1 MTFTSD
7 RSFYK
12 SMLSIS
18 LPIATQNLITFA
30 ISVSDTMML
39 GKLGEVS
46 LSSSAIGNN
55 VFFILAVII
64 FGVGSASSVMGAQ
77 YYGKKDIDSIHKVMS
92 IMYRICIILA
102 IIFTIISFTF
112 SRQLISIFTNDTLV
126 ITEGSKYLRI
136 ISLGYI
142 LYSITSCTI
151 TIFRSV
157 KTIRISL
164 VVYSFGLVC
173 NLFLNWMFIF
183 GKFGV
188 PRLGVPGAAIAT
200 LISRVVEIS
209 VILIFMFR
217 FDKKIKFKIKY
228 LKSIDKLIIKDFIKI
243 STPIILNEM
252 CWSIGSS
259 MICIIVARMG
269 TIVVAANSIN
279 NMVNQF
285 ATLFMYGLASASSV
299 IIGNT
304 IGEGNTNKVKEYAN
318 TIALLSV
325 FMGILA
331 AIIIYILRPIAIN
344 FYNVADVT
352 KDIAREIMVATAIV
366 SIFRSLS
373 ANILTGILRGGGDN
387 KFVFIVEMTC
397 LWCVAIPLGFIG
409 SFVWKLPIVVVFLI
423 IRSDEVLK
431 SIIGL
436 IRLSSGKWINDITR

>member
-188 PRLGVPGAAIAT
+188 PRLGVPGAAVAT

-217 FDKKIKFKIKY
+217 FDKKIKFKIRY
-228 LKSIDKLIIKDFIKI
+228 
-243 STPIILNEM
+243 
-252 CWSIGSS
+252 
-259 MICIIVARMG
+259 
-269 TIVVAANSIN
+269 
-279 NMVNQF
+279 
-285 ATLFMYGLASASSV
+285 
-299 IIGNT
+299 
-304 IGEGNTNKVKEYAN
+304 
-318 TIALLSV
+318 
-325 FMGILA
+325 
-331 AIIIYILRPIAIN
+331 
-344 FYNVADVT
+344 
-352 KDIAREIMVATAIV
+352 
-366 SIFRSLS
+366 
-373 ANILTGILRGGGDN
+373 
-387 KFVFIVEMTC
+387 
-397 LWCVAIPLGFIG
+397 
-409 SFVWKLPIVVVFLI
+409 
-423 IRSDEVLK
+423 
-431 SIIGL
+431 
-436 IRLSSGKWINDITR
+436 

>member
-1 MTFTSD
+1 
-7 RSFYK
+7 
-12 SMLSIS
+12 
-18 LPIATQNLITFA
+18 
-30 ISVSDTMML
+30 
-39 GKLGEVS
+39 
-46 LSSSAIGNN
+46 
-55 VFFILAVII
+55 
-64 FGVGSASSVMGAQ
+64 
-77 YYGKKDIDSIHKVMS
+77 
-92 IMYRICIILA
+92 
-102 IIFTIISFTF
+102 
-112 SRQLISIFTNDTLV
+112 
-126 ITEGSKYLRI
+126 
-136 ISLGYI
+136 
-142 LYSITSCTI
+142 
-151 TIFRSV
+151 
-157 KTIRISL
+157 
-164 VVYSFGLVC
+164 
-173 NLFLNWMFIF
+173 
-183 GKFGV
+183 
-188 PRLGVPGAAIAT
+188 
-200 LISRVVEIS
+200 
-209 VILIFMFR
+209 
-217 FDKKIKFKIKY
+217 
-228 LKSIDKLIIKDFIKI
+228 
-243 STPIILNEM
+243 
-252 CWSIGSS
+252 
-259 MICIIVARMG
+259 MG

-352 KDIAREIMVATAIV
+352 KDIARDIMIATAIV

-436 IRLSSGKWINDITR
+436 IRLASGKWINDITR

>member
-12 SMLSIS
+12 SILSIS

-39 GKLGEVS
+39 GRLGEVS
-46 LSSSAIGNN
+46 LSASAIGNN
-55 VFFILAVII
+55 VFFILAVVI

-112 SRQLISIFTNDTLV
+112 SKQLISIFTNDKLV
-126 ITEGSKYLRI
+126 IVEGAKYLRI

-142 LYSITSCTI
+142 LYAITSCTI
-151 TIFRSV
+151 TILRSV
-157 KTIRISL
+157 KTIKISL
-164 VVYSFGLVC
+164 IVYSFGLVF
-173 NLFLNWMFIF
+173 NIFLNWLLIF
-183 GKFGV
+183 GNLGAPK
-188 PRLGVPGAAIAT
+188 LGVSGAAIAT
-200 LISRVVEIS
+200 MASRVAEIL
-209 VILIFMFR
+209 VILVFMAK
-217 FDKKIKFKIKY
+217 FDNKIKFKLSY
-228 LKSIDKLIIKDFIKI
+228 LKSIDKLIRKDFIKI
-243 STPIILNEM
+243 CTPIILNEM
-252 CWSIGSS
+252 FWSIGAS

-269 TIVVAANSIN
+269 TTVVAANSIN
-279 NMVNQF
+279 NIVNQF

-304 IGEGNTNKVKEYAN
+304 IGEGNKEKVKEYAN

-325 FMGILA
+325 FMGVFA
-331 AIIIYILRPIAIN
+331 ALIIYLLRPIAIN
-344 FYNVADVT
+344 FYNVADIT

-366 SIFRSLS
+366 SLFRSLA
-373 ANILTGILRGGGDN
+373 ANVLTGVLRGGGDN
-387 KFVFIVEMTC
+387 KFVFIVEMIC
-397 LWCVAIPLGFIG
+397 LWGVAIPLGFV
-409 SFVWKLPIVVVFLI
+409 SAFVLKLPIVAVFLI
-423 IRSDEVLK
+423 IRSDEILK

-436 IRLSSGKWINDITR
+436 IRLSTGKWINDITR